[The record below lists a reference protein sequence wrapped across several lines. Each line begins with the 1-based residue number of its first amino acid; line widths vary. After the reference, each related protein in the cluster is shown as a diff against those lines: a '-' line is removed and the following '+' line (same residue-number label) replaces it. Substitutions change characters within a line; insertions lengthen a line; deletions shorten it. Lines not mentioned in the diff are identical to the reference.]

1 MKKKV
6 TLFQAFSKVLNGF
19 TITEH
24 TTLDTMVV
32 QPSPEILGFLEK
44 LWIWTIAVPGQ
55 TPKAQ
60 VMYICTKW
68 DIGCR
73 MAQLSYAKS
82 SEDWKNFKHLQ
93 NAKYVNPSSRKKHL
107 HVSDLFWAL
116 ANKYSN
122 IVPNHLKM
130 IFYRTKMLLYED
142 VLQTMQATH
151 SDYVGVAA
159 AAVLGGCIESTDAS
173 KLFIELLEL
182 LS

>member
-32 QPSPEILGFLEK
+32 QPSPEILRFLEK

-82 SEDWKNFKHLQ
+82 SEDWKNVKDLQ
-93 NAKYVNPSSRKKHL
+93 NAKYQNPSSRKKHL